1 MNKHHSGTNV
11 LQKGG
16 QMAVLVQIY
25 QGLLSMVANASPGQ
39 DVKLFGAVEKFLINP
54 LNC

>member
-25 QGLLSMVANASPGQ
+25 RGLLMMIHQEILSSLTDGL
-39 DVKLFGAVEKFLINP
+39 KTGHTFG
-54 LNC
+54 

>member
-16 QMAVLVQIY
+16 QMAVQVQIY
-25 QGLLSMVANASPGQ
+25 RGLPIVIHQEILSSLTDALKT
-39 DVKLFGAVEKFLINP
+39 DFI
-54 LNC
+54 